1 MIREQKPIDEV
12 ILVAD
17 LHMGFKSNSHEWL
30 NITKQFF
37 YSLFIPFL
45 THLKE
50 KKKKTNIQIIFG
62 GDINDNKQLIN
73 TLIQNEQIAIFEKI
87 AKFYPVHIVPGNH
100 DSPFRDKINI
110 GLEEEEE
117 KKYVNSCRSIGLI
130 NNVQVYDEPHILKC
144 TNGERILLIPFQ
156 SSAEKELEIIH
167 QYAKYEAE
175 GLYGCGHTEIEGFF
189 YEGIPVPENKHNK
202 ISDFKIFKKFYSAH
216 IHKKQEKENILFLGT
231 PYHTKKNEI
240 GNEIGFYLI
249 DFNKGK
255 EYWLE
260 NKISPRH
267 KQISLFKLM
276 DMKVSEA
283 NKFVENSFVDVVA
296 PANLMYKVNFINV
309 TNVLDGYR
317 EIDHKTVSEDTAV
330 DLSSLM
336 GEDGLENFEKI
347 DIGSKLSEYVDQLT
361 HVKVGKNYID
371 ITDPLRKKLGEVVDK
386 LYKAAESKD
395 EEVELI

>member
-1 MIREQKPIDEV
+1 
-12 ILVAD
+12 
-17 LHMGFKSNSHEWL
+17 
-30 NITKQFF
+30 
-37 YSLFIPFL
+37 
-45 THLKE
+45 
-50 KKKKTNIQIIFG
+50 
-62 GDINDNKQLIN
+62 
-73 TLIQNEQIAIFEKI
+73 
-87 AKFYPVHIVPGNH
+87 
-100 DSPFRDKINI
+100 
-110 GLEEEEE
+110 
-117 KKYVNSCRSIGLI
+117 
-130 NNVQVYDEPHILKC
+130 
-144 TNGERILLIPFQ
+144 
-156 SSAEKELEIIH
+156 
-167 QYAKYEAE
+167 
-175 GLYGCGHTEIEGFF
+175 
-189 YEGIPVPENKHNK
+189 
-202 ISDFKIFKKFYSAH
+202 
-216 IHKKQEKENILFLGT
+216 
-231 PYHTKKNEI
+231 
-240 GNEIGFYLI
+240 
-249 DFNKGK
+249 
-255 EYWLE
+255 
-260 NKISPRH
+260 
-267 KQISLFKLM
+267 M